1 MNEQI
6 TLLYLL
12 LHPPEANELKY
23 ISVQMI
29 CEVEPPST

>member
-12 LHPPEANELKY
+12 LHLPELKY

-29 CEVEPPST
+29 CEVEPPYT